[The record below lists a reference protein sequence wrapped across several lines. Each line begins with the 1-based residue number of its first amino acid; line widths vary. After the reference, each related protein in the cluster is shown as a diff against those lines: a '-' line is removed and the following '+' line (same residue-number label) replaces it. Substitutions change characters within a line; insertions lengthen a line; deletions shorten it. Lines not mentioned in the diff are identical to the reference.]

1 MKNFVYKFIY
11 RVRQQANKRP
21 TLATVVSAGRKRS
34 FVAYDWGT
42 DTFVFEQ
49 NVWKVKPP
57 RPPVLMVR
65 KNAFIEGREGW
76 IMTIT
81 SGSHAVAAIPLLKGE
96 FWNLGRVSDK
106 HRSEVMNKCV
116 ICSNVVGDTIE
127 ISQRD
132 IATEEIF
139 AADEWLRSLGWSLSN
154 VVLAERNDSALEFYR
169 RKGQEWRIKPLA
181 WSREGMDFALAASRG
196 HIHSDFIYYHSVKG
210 VHFLTY
216 QDFVALIPKCETDI
230 DSVKSCINE
239 LAKPSEVGVLPAL
252 RDPKFHGHHEIEF
265 FGIRDRNATER
276 IISMVEELARQLDD
290 LTPGILADC
299 LQVIGDFYYDAL
311 SFPDLADS
319 SSALFVQSMYRHLT
333 GAIYSSSPDQVVP
346 AFDDRKT
353 ALPGV
358 TYRGGKPD
366 FHPGADARTIALIDY
381 VQSLLSEGESLEYL
395 NVYELRLQGAHVP
408 LGRGPTREID
418 FKTNRRPVSIRLIE
432 KRLAHHGIEYANYM
446 LVRVQAMQSL
456 GIAFGDH
463 HLLARHERK
472 SGEEYYFVRNRYQ
485 GFPTTAIGQSH
496 FKRALPDGTFAEF
509 PEAILATAGLIG
521 RAAAHTLIAKKY
533 IPGSNPVH
541 FGEGKEIIEFGYHL
555 DFQCE
560 MPIRVRLCSI
570 RGTLGWPCI
579 DKDKDNLEVCF
590 DSFTE
595 AFAQAIVAFWK
606 KNMRNVTLDAVIA
619 RFNEGF
625 VAATKEIYW
634 NYANQ
639 RELFYQFDPG
649 IRKIF
654 KFNQKWTFALWALE
668 CQYNSLNRLCAM
680 ITVASGKLAT
690 SPIMATPAETGAP
703 AKDGEKQGPLS

>member
-1 MKNFVYKFIY
+1 MKNFVYKFIH
-11 RVRQQANKRP
+11 RVRQQATKRP
-21 TLATVVSAGRKRS
+21 TLATAISAGRKRT

-42 DTFVFEQ
+42 DTFIFEQ
-49 NVWKVKPP
+49 NVWKIKPP

-76 IMTIT
+76 IMTMT
-81 SGSHAVAAIPLLKGE
+81 SGSHAVAALPLLKGE
-96 FWNLGRVSDK
+96 FWNLGRVSNK

-139 AADEWLRSLGWSLSN
+139 AADDWLRSLGWSLSN
-154 VVLAERNDSALEFYR
+154 VVLAERNDDALEFYR

-181 WSREGMDFALAASRG
+181 WSREEMDFALAAARS
-196 HIHSDFIYYHSVKG
+196 HIHSDLIYYHSVKG
-210 VHFLTY
+210 VHFLSY
-216 QDFVALIPKCETDI
+216 EDFASLITHCENDF
-230 DSVKSCINE
+230 DSVKACIDE

-265 FGIRDRNATER
+265 FGIRDRLAAER
-276 IISMVEELARQLDD
+276 VVVMVEELDRNLEN
-290 LTPGILADC
+290 LTPETLAAR
-299 LQVIGDFYYDAL
+299 LQDICEFYYNAL
-311 SFPDLADS
+311 SFPELADS
-319 SSALFVQSMYRHLT
+319 SSALFVSSMYRHLT
-333 GAIYSSSPDQVVP
+333 GAIYTGSQDQVVP

-366 FHPGADARTIALIDY
+366 FHPGADMRTIALVDY
-381 VQSLLSEGESLEYL
+381 VQSLLSEGETMEYV
-395 NVYELRLQGAHVP
+395 NVYELRLQGGHMP

-418 FKTNRRPVSIRLIE
+418 FKTDRRPISQRMIE

-463 HLLARHERK
+463 HLLSRHERE
-472 SGEEYYFVRNRYQ
+472 SGHAYYFVRNRYQ
-485 GFPTTAIGQSH
+485 GFPINAIGQSH
-496 FKRALPDGTFAEF
+496 FKRALPDGTYAEF
-509 PEAILATAGLIG
+509 PEAILATSAQIG
-521 RAAAHTLIAKKY
+521 RAAAQTLIAKKY

-560 MPIRVRLCSI
+560 MPIRVSLCSI

-590 DSFTE
+590 ESFIE
-595 AFAQAIVAFWK
+595 AFARTIVEFWQ
-606 KNMRNVTLDAVIA
+606 KNMRAVTLDAVVA

-625 VAATKEIYW
+625 AAATREIYW
-634 NYANQ
+634 NYASQ
-639 RELFYQFDPG
+639 RELFNQFDPG
-649 IRKIF
+649 LRTIF
-654 KFNQKWTFALWALE
+654 KFKQKWAFALWALE
-668 CQYNSLNRLCAM
+668 LQYKHLNRLCAM

-690 SPIMATPAETGAP
+690 SPMLNTPVETDKLGE
-703 AKDGEKQGPLS
+703 DGEKQETIS